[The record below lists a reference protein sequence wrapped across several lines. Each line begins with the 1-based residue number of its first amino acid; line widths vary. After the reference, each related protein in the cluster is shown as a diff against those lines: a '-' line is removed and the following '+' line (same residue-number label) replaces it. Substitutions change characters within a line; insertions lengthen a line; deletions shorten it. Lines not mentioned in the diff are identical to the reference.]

1 MKKITA
7 QEVLD
12 KMTQAC
18 NLHDDF
24 IGEVNKKYDL
34 PEDGTAKEA
43 KYDAPVI
50 DLLLE
55 LADDLDEMFDA
66 ILEWIDINED
76 NFDEDANIW
85 AKSTLKVLSEIK
97 DIEEELQEKEEY
109 ANAPADEHAWRDF
122 LEELYVNQHECMKAI
137 HLGIRTLVMF
147 NVISGGK

>member
-43 KYDAPVI
+43 KYDAPMI
-50 DLLLE
+50 NLLSE
-55 LADDLDEMFDA
+55 LSDDLTKCLTLFSNGL
-66 ILEWIDINED
+66 ILMRI
-76 NFDEDANIW
+76 
-85 AKSTLKVLSEIK
+85 TLKKTLIFGL
-97 DIEEELQEKEEY
+97 I
-109 ANAPADEHAWRDF
+109 
-122 LEELYVNQHECMKAI
+122 QHLKYY
-137 HLGIRTLVMF
+137 L
-147 NVISGGK
+147 K

>member
-7 QEVLD
+7 QEALD

-24 IGEVNKKYDL
+24 VGEVNKKYSL

-43 KYDAPVI
+43 KYDAPMI

-55 LADDLDEMFDA
+55 LSDDLDEMFDA

-76 NFDEDANIW
+76 DFDEVANIW
-85 AKSTLKVLSEIK
+85 AKSTLKVLSEME
-97 DIEEELQEKEEY
+97 DVKEEY
-109 ANAPADEHAWRDF
+109 AILPDDEHACREF
-122 LEELYVNQHECMKAI
+122 LEELYVNQHECMEAI
-137 HLGIRTLVMF
+137 HLCIKTVVMF
-147 NVISGGK
+147 NEILGGK

>member
-18 NLHDDF
+18 NLHDNF
-24 IGEVNKKYDL
+24 IVEVNKKYDL
-34 PEDGTAKEA
+34 PEDGTGKEA
-43 KYDAPVI
+43 KYDAPMI

-55 LADDLDEMFDA
+55 LSGDLEVMFA
-66 ILEWIDINED
+66 SIFEWIVVNED

-85 AKSTLKVLSEIK
+85 AKSTLKALSEIK
-97 DIEEELQEKEEY
+97 DIEEELEEKEEY
-109 ANAPADEHAWRDF
+109 ANVPADEHPCREF
-122 LEELYVNQHECMKAI
+122 LEELYVNQHECMEAI

>member
-43 KYDAPVI
+43 KYDAPMI

-55 LADDLDEMFDA
+55 LSGDLDVMFGS
-66 ILEWIDINED
+66 ILVWIDVNED
-76 NFDEDANIW
+76 NFDEGANIW
-85 AKSTLKVLSEIK
+85 AKSTLKALSEIK
-97 DIEEELQEKEEY
+97 DVEEELEEKEEY
-109 ANAPADEHAWRDF
+109 ANAPADEHACREF
-122 LEELYVNQHECMKAI
+122 LEELYVNKHECMEAI
-137 HLGIRTLVMF
+137 HLGIKTVVMF
-147 NVISGGK
+147 SVILGGK